1 MTKTETMP
9 TKAEA
14 RADVE
19 LFGSWVEAA
28 LRDPDR
34 MPDRLVMLSLTD
46 EGPERLL
53 TPKRLELIQALQRLK
68 EPTISELAQALKRR
82 LDTVSRD
89 LKALAKHGIVE
100 LRREGR
106 TKRVQLAA
114 DLVLLCLRQQ
124 RGH

>member
-1 MTKTETMP
+1 MAKAEAVP
-9 TKAEA
+9 TKAKA
-14 RADVE
+14 RADLE
-19 LFGSWVEAA
+19 FFEALIEAA
-28 LRDPDR
+28 LKDPDK
-34 MPDRLVMLSLTD
+34 MPDRLVMLSLAD
-46 EGPERLL
+46 EEQERLM

-89 LKALAKHGIVE
+89 LKALSKHGIVE

-114 DLVLLCLRQQ
+114 DLVLLYLKQS
-124 RGH
+124 

>member
-1 MTKTETMP
+1 
-9 TKAEA
+9 
-14 RADVE
+14 
-19 LFGSWVEAA
+19 
-28 LRDPDR
+28 
-34 MPDRLVMLSLTD
+34 MLSLAD
-46 EGPERLL
+46 EEQERLM

-114 DLVLLCLRQQ
+114 DLVLLYLRQS
-124 RGH
+124 